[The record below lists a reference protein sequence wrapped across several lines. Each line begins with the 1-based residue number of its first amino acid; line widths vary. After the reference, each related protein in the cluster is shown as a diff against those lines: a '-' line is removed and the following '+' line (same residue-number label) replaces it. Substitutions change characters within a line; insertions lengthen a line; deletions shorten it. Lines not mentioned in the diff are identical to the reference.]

1 MPYQQTVA
9 RPLLKH
15 LSIKAKHDKSHMQ
28 FIHASKVIVVTIIF
42 VPARLHHQTS
52 KQQSLKQLHYHL
64 RQRQHP
70 WGIESIGLN
79 ISLKQLH

>member
-1 MPYQQTVA
+1 MTYQQTVA

-52 KQQSLKQLHYHL
+52 KQQSPKQLHYHL
-64 RQRQHP
+64 RQRP